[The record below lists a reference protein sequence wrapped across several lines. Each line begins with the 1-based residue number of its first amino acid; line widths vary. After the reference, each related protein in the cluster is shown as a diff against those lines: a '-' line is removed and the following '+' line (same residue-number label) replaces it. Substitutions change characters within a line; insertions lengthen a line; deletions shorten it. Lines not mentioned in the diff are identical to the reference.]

1 MLHKMSPDM
10 TKLLMSTSTM
20 TSIMFTQM
28 KHPLA
33 MGMMLLMQTTMVC
46 IISGT
51 MYSSFWFSY
60 ILFIIMIGGML
71 VLFMYMTSLASNEM
85 FSPSNKMLIL
95 AGMMLPLMLYLM
107 PTITNN
113 KEMQTHN
120 TMMENDITMTT
131 TVMYNQM
138 MGVMT
143 MLLVMYMLMTL
154 IVVVNIINVSKGP
167 LRHMN

>member
-1 MLHKMSPDM
+1 M

-20 TSIMFTQM
+20 TSLMFTQM

-33 MGMMLLMQTTMVC
+33 MGMMLLMQTTFVC
-46 IISGT
+46 LISGT
-51 MYSSFWFSY
+51 MYSTFWFSY
-60 ILFIIMIGGML
+60 ILFMIMIGGML

-85 FSPSNKMLIL
+85 FSPSNKMIL
-95 AGMMLPLMLYLM
+95 TAMMLTPLLLYMM
-107 PTITNN
+107 PTVTNN
-113 KEMQTHN
+113 KEMNPHE
-120 TMMENDITMTT
+120 TMMENEITTTT

-138 MGVMT
+138 MGTMT
-143 MLLVMYMLMTL
+143 TLLVLYMLLTL

>member
-1 MLHKMSPDM
+1 MSM
-10 TKLLMSTSTM
+10 STM
-20 TSIMFTQM
+20 TSLMFTQM

-33 MGMMLLMQTTMVC
+33 VGLMLLMQTTMVC

-60 ILFIIMIGGML
+60 ILFMIMIGGML

-85 FSPSNKMLIL
+85 FSPSNKMLL
-95 AGMMLPLMLYLM
+95 MAGVSMPVLVYIM
-107 PTITNN
+107 PTVTNN
-113 KEMQTHN
+113 KEMNTHN
-120 TMMENDITMTT
+120 TMMENEVLTTT

-138 MGVMT
+138 MGTMT
-143 MLLVMYMLMTL
+143 TLLVLYMLMTL

-167 LRHMN
+167 LRQMN

>member
-1 MLHKMSPDM
+1 M
-10 TKLLMSTSTM
+10 TKLLMSMSM
-20 TSIMFTQM
+20 LTSIMFTQM

-60 ILFIIMIGGML
+60 ILFMIMIGGML

-85 FSPSNKMLIL
+85 FSPSNKMLL
-95 AGMMLPLMLYLM
+95 ASTMIMPIMMYVM
-107 PTITNN
+107 PTVINN
-113 KEMQTHN
+113 KEMHMHN
-120 TMMENDITMTT
+120 TMMENEILTT
-131 TVMYNQM
+131 TTTMYNQM
-138 MGVMT
+138 MGTMT
-143 MLLVMYMLMTL
+143 TLLVLYMLMTL